1 MLQSQITPLSMVH
14 PTNVVSLEE
23 ALVSYDLPFRAA
35 VREALVWEG
44 FEFTGGLP
52 NLQLAREILS
62 SIRWLG
68 ENGYSRS
75 WDSFRKFLEWADH
88 QGILVDLCAEP
99 TCTGGE

>member
-1 MLQSQITPLSMVH
+1 MFRSQITPLSMAH
-14 PTNVVSLEE
+14 PTNVVTLEE

-52 NLQLAREILS
+52 NLQLAREVLS

-75 WDSFRKFLEWADH
+75 WDSFRKFLEWADQ
-88 QGILVDLCAEP
+88 QGVLLDLCAEP
-99 TCTGGE
+99 TCSVGE